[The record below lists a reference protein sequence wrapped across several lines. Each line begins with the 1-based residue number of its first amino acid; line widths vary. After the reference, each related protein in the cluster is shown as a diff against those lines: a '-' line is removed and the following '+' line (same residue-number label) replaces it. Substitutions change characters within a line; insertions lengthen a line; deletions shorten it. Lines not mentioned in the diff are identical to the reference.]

1 MKKRDL
7 AELRKKDQKEL
18 EGLVIAKNKE
28 RDMFLAKMSVGKESN
43 TKQAK
48 AIKRDIA
55 QIMTILR
62 EQQKKK

>member
-18 EGLVIAKNKE
+18 GGLVIAKNKE